1 MATDNSQVHKGHRQ
15 RMKRKFVAHSARAF
29 DTYEL
34 LEMLLYNV
42 IPYKDT
48 NPVSKK
54 LLSRFSSLD
63 GVLKARKE
71 ELMGVEGV
79 GAAVADYII
88 SVGEVARL
96 MLSDESVAARKLDDY
111 GIAGSYF
118 SDLLF
123 DSLTDAVAVALL
135 DNRMNLIDVRVLDGL
150 KYSSGALQPGLFL
163 DYAIM
168 GRASVVITA
177 HRSAHGALF
186 PTVGDMET
194 SKMITAALG
203 NVGILHIEH
212 YLVYSNRYIGTLGKD
227 KYKVGQTAEIEHFL
241 KTREESL

>member
-15 RMKRKFVAHSARAF
+15 RMRRKFTAHSARAF

-48 NPVSKK
+48 NPVSKN
-54 LLSRFSSLD
+54 LLSKFSSLD
-63 GVLKARKE
+63 GVFSAKRE
-71 ELMGVEGV
+71 ELMEVEGV
-79 GAAVADYII
+79 GAAVADYIL
-88 SVGEVARL
+88 SVGRVARL
-96 MLSDESVAARKLDDY
+96 MLSDDAVTARRLDDY
-111 GIAGSYF
+111 GLAGSYF
-118 SDLLF
+118 AELL
-123 DSLTDAVAVALL
+123 SGSVTDTVAVALL
-135 DNRMNLIDVRVLDGL
+135 DNRMNLIDVKTVDDL

-168 GRASVVITA
+168 GRASVVMTA

-194 SKMITAALG
+194 SKMITASLA

-212 YLVYSNRYIGTLGKD
+212 YLVYSNRYIGTLGKE
-227 KYKVGQTAEIEHFL
+227 KYKVGQTAEIDHFL